1 MRATITALLR
11 QAQREVP
18 IERIFQ
24 IGSVEKKPETLF
36 IVYRLSGDF
45 PTVTRRS
52 PARRVSLEIWV
63 HDQPGDYSRIDGILK
78 QIEATFDAVVH
89 ASAAE
94 GEWVST
100 ADFESRSPDLN
111 DDGFGTI
118 CKMTNYSLIGRG

>member
-1 MRATITALLR
+1 MRATITSLL
-11 QAQREVP
+11 QLAQREVP
-18 IERIFQ
+18 VERIFQ
-24 IGSVEKKPETLF
+24 AGSVDDQPETPF

-52 PARRVSLEIWV
+52 SARRQSAEIWV
-63 HDQPGDYSRIDGILK
+63 HDRPGDYSRIDGILK
-78 QIEATFDAVVH
+78 QIEQTFDDVVH

-94 GEWVST
+94 GESIST
-100 ADFESRSPDLN
+100 ADWESRSPDLN

>member
-1 MRATITALLR
+1 MRATITSLLEL
-11 QAQREVP
+11 AQREVP

-24 IGSVEKKPETLF
+24 AGSVDEKPQTPF
-36 IVYRLSGDF
+36 IIYRMSGDF

-52 PARRVSLEIWV
+52 KARRTSCEIWV
-63 HDQPGDYSRIDGILK
+63 HDKPGDYSGIDGILK
-78 QIEATFDAVVH
+78 QIEATFDSVVH

-94 GEWVST
+94 GEGIST